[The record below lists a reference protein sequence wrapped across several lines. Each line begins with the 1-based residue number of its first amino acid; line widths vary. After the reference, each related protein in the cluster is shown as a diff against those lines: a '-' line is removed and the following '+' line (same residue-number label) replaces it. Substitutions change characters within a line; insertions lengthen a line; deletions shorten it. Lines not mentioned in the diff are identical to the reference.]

1 LKNHGALSEY
11 SKFSQ
16 SSTKIKKVEILTLF
30 PGYDVMVKKTISRYV
45 PETSEQR
52 WLTNDFLGIMQ
63 NLAVHAER
71 GSSFCQTLHMPKSHL
86 TSEYEKLKYFPK

>member
-1 LKNHGALSEY
+1 LLKNHGVLSEY

-30 PGYDVMVKKTISRYV
+30 PGYDGMVKKTISRCV

-52 WLTNDFLGIMQ
+52 WLTNDFLGIIE
-63 NLAVHAER
+63 NLAVLAER
-71 GSSFCQTLHMPKSHL
+71 GSSFCLTLHTPKSHL
-86 TSEYEKLKYFPK
+86 TSGSAKLE